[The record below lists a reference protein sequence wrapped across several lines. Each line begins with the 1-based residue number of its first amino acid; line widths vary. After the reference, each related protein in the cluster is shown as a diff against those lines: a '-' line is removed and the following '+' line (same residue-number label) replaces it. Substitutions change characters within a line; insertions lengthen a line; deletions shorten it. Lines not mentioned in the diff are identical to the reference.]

1 MSDTRRGVLAG
12 FGAYLIWGMF
22 PLFWPLLEPAGAAE
36 ILAHRIIWSALCM
49 ALVVVAA
56 RRVAR
61 LKALARDR
69 RTLLILA
76 GAAIAISVNW
86 GTYIWAVN
94 AGHVVEASLGY
105 FINPLV
111 SVAFGVLL
119 LGERLRRAQWVAV
132 GIAVIAVIVLAVDH
146 GRPPWIALTLAVS
159 FATYGLAK
167 KRADAGA
174 FESLALETTLLTPL
188 ALVYVAFLASTGDL
202 AFGAHGLGHVV
213 LLMTAGLL
221 TAVPLVLFGAAAT
234 RMSLVS
240 LGLLQYLAPILQFAI
255 GVLVYSEAMPPV
267 RWIGFALVWA
277 ALILFT
283 FETINHR
290 RKQLLLATT
299 SSAV

>member
-1 MSDTRRGVLAG
+1 MLAG
-12 FGAYLIWGMF
+12 FSAYLIWGMF

-49 ALVVVAA
+49 TVVVIAA

-69 RTLLILA
+69 RSLLILA
-76 GAAIAISVNW
+76 GAASAISVNW

-167 KRADAGA
+167 KQADAGA
-174 FESLALETTLLTPL
+174 FESLTLETALLTPFAL
-188 ALVYVAFLASTGDL
+188 AYVGFLASTGDL
-202 AFGAHGLGHVV
+202 EFGAHGLGHMV